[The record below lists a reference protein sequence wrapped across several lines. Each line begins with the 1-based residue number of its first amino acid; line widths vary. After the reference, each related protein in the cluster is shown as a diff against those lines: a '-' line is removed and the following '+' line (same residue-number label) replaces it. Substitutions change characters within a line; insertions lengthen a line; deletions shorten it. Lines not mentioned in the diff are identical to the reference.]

1 MTKKYRIEVTEEHLG
16 LITDA
21 LDMYCRIGIG
31 QGWAVADEITWNY
44 LDVRND
50 ENYSEK
56 RDNIKNLIDLA
67 FQICFG
73 FNVRHESYGI
83 YNKQVK
89 DKYNTAYELHKKID
103 KCIWDNTEDA
113 QSFSVKRNGTLYNDL
128 NGEFDIECIGTNT
141 NLIGKKEG
149 VK

>member
-1 MTKKYRIEVTEEHLG
+1 MSKKYRIEVSEENLE
-16 LITDA
+16 LMTKA

-31 QGWAVADEITWNY
+31 QGWCVADEITWNY
-44 LDVRND
+44 LDVRTE

-56 RDNIKNLIDLA
+56 ANSIKNLINYA

-73 FNVRHESYGI
+73 FDLRHESYGI
-83 YNKQVK
+83 YNPDVK
-89 DKYNTAYELHKKID
+89 DKYNLAYEIHKKID
-103 KCIWDNTEDA
+103 KCIWDNTDDA
-113 QSFSVKRNGTLYNDL
+113 QSFSVRQNGTLYNNL
-128 NGEFDIECIGTNT
+128 NGEFDIEYIGTNT